1 MKYWVVHFL
10 VVVAS
15 FRLFAGEDLTP
26 KLGSGGPGLRII
38 WNTTNQYII
47 FNDLSYVKS
56 LNDWPQNRQ
65 IQVLAE
71 RNFGILAGDERNL
84 YPFDEEAAFACT
96 EGLSSKYYTN
106 DYGLRQTWVFS
117 TSITNRENI
126 LVSRDVYS
134 LARSRYGLATNQLFL
149 GKIGTNIFYFENR
162 DLWKIYYRSTKE
174 LQATHYFKLPRSV
187 DDVDGVTMALNTN
200 KDVAVCGS
208 MKAGWFLNLGAPYH
222 PMSIEF
228 SFKDAKHVRN

>member
-15 FRLFAGEDLTP
+15 FRLFAGEDRP
-26 KLGSGGPGLRII
+26 PSLGSGSPGLRII
-38 WNTTNQYII
+38 YDATNQYII

-56 LNDWPQNRQ
+56 LNDSPQNRQ
-65 IQVLAE
+65 IQVLTE
-71 RNFGILAGDERNL
+71 RNSGILAGDEQDL
-84 YPFDEEAAFACT
+84 YPFDEETAFACA
-96 EGLSSKYYTN
+96 GGWSSKRPN

-117 TSITNRENI
+117 TSNTNRENI

-134 LARSRYGLATNQLFL
+134 LARSRYRLATNQLFL
-149 GKIGTNIFYFENR
+149 GKIGTNIYYFENR
-162 DLWKIYYRSTKE
+162 DLWKVYYRSTKE

-208 MKAGWFLNLGAPYH
+208 MKAGWFLNWGAPYH

-228 SFKDAKHVRN
+228 SFKDAKLVRN